1 MLLAVSKSSP
11 TSPTSVQRPEEEK
24 EESTNC
30 LIVVKVLLKKVM
42 RFLCH
47 FSILP
52 VKRIVFVSA
61 SLLSS
66 SLANL
71 VKPPNDQRHSLK
83 TIMANLGTQ
92 AAAEID
98 TQIANFRS
106 LQEELGQYNA
116 NFGTLMAQ
124 RNENEMVLKELEV
137 CQAEDGEGGE
147 SVVYKQV
154 R

>member
-1 MLLAVSKSSP
+1 
-11 TSPTSVQRPEEEK
+11 
-24 EESTNC
+24 
-30 LIVVKVLLKKVM
+30 
-42 RFLCH
+42 
-47 FSILP
+47 
-52 VKRIVFVSA
+52 
-61 SLLSS
+61 
-66 SLANL
+66 
-71 VKPPNDQRHSLK
+71 
-83 TIMANLGTQ
+83 MANLGTQ

-98 TQIANFRS
+98 TQISNFRS